1 MDTFYVNVTE
11 MDRVFFQGRCRQ
23 IQFTAS
29 DGMYGVMAHHENAVI
44 AVYEGALRIQKED
57 GTWLEGVTGAGFL
70 QIIHNR
76 ALMIV
81 DTVERPED
89 IDRKRAQDAYDR
101 AREQLR
107 QKNSM
112 IEYEL
117 NKANLARAMARLK
130 MTSQY
135 GDRK

>member
-1 MDTFYVNVTE
+1 M
-11 MDRVFFQGRCRQ
+11 
-23 IQFTAS
+23 
-29 DGMYGVMAHHENAVI
+29 
-44 AVYEGALRIQKED
+44 
-57 GTWLEGVTGAGFL
+57 EGVTGAGFL

-89 IDRKRAQDAYDR
+89 IDRQRAQDAYDR

-130 MTSQY
+130 MTSRY